1 MKSQNGIYSIT
12 PLKKEKITS
21 KQNFIIYMHN
31 KIIKKNK

>member
-12 PLKKEKITS
+12 PLKKEKTS
-21 KQNFIIYMHN
+21 KQNLIIYMHN